1 MEKNV
6 FKGYAVRKLILSL
19 TLILVLAVVS
29 ESLAAEFRSFSDNLT
44 ERVEINLNRADQHDA
59 SELMRYSHI
68 ADLKN
73 KFPEGYV
80 SFSSRLDSFLG
91 RGEISL
97 PVKVNLTDAAYPG
110 FSGLKIIRGSYF
122 NNRALKYGRNVAVIS
137 RDLAE
142 RLFMSIDAVGNEIT
156 LFDETYVITG
166 LYEQSKTFVSLLGS
180 DGSEIVYVPYTSY
193 MGNGDLPVDTV
204 FIHDR
209 KLGEAGFRRSM
220 TEDILKKVLG
230 INAEAYRIIDYY
242 GADTMASQWL
252 GLLQFL
258 VALWTAFL
266 LLGIAGKFMRKMKD
280 FICVGCR
287 QDYLFEFLKK
297 QHAPILIFTGK
308 LLGLVG
314 LSVILILYTRPR
326 VFIPSD
332 YLPADNI
339 FDLSFYCTRVRE
351 TIQASNAMAGYTP
364 TLMEHRL
371 HTTSG
376 VGFLLFILMVS
387 AFVSLNSAIK
397 LSKFLMYPVKRY
409 IVLFVLS
416 SGLSTILL
424 LLIWISGL
432 IDLSIGIKSVAL
444 LVLFYSVNILRKG
457 SAHNANTVRAP

>member
-1 MEKNV
+1 VEKNV

-29 ESLAAEFRSFSDNLT
+29 ESLAAEFRCFSDNLA
-44 ERVEINLNRADQHDA
+44 ERVEINLNKADQYDA
-59 SELMRYSHI
+59 SELIRYSHI
-68 ADLKN
+68 DDLKN

-80 SFSSRLDSFLG
+80 SFSSRLDSFFG

-110 FSGLKIIRGSYF
+110 LSGLKIIRGSYF
-122 NNRALKYGRNVAVIS
+122 SNRALEYGRNVAVIS

-142 RLFMSIDAVGNEIT
+142 RLFMSMDAVGNEIT

-180 DGSEIVYVPYTSY
+180 DGSEMVYVPYTSY
-193 MGNGDLPVDTV
+193 MANGDLPVDTV

-220 TEDILKKVLG
+220 TEDILKKELG
-230 INAEAYRIIDYY
+230 IKTEAYRIIDYY

-252 GLLQFL
+252 GLFQFL

-266 LLGIAGKFMRKMKD
+266 LLGIAGKLMRKMKD
-280 FICVGCR
+280 LICAGR
-287 QDYLFEFLKK
+287 KQDYLFEFLKK
-297 QHAPILIFTGK
+297 QHAPILVFTGK